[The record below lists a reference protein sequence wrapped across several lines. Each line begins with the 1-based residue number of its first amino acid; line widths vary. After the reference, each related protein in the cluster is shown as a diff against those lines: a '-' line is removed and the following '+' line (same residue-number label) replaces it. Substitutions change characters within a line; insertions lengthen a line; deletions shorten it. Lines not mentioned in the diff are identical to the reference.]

1 MKSIELQT
9 TQNVRINYELAAAR
23 ERVVAFVID
32 VAALAISLFI
42 ITFLGVMLFA
52 QGANEIMVMLYFLGL
67 GLVVTFYSLVFEVYN
82 NGQTLGKM
90 VMKIQ
95 VMRMDGRQLVFTDY
109 LLRWIFRLIDIWF
122 SLGAIAVVMV
132 SSSSKAQRL
141 GDLVSNTVVV
151 RTRPRMPVTLKDV
164 LRIETASV
172 HTPSY
177 PAVRQFKERD
187 MMVLK
192 QTVDRAARYR
202 NPAHSKALNLAA
214 QRAAELIGLD
224 KVPGDPEQFLRTLIK
239 DYIVLTR

>member
-9 TQNVRINYELAAAR
+9 TQNVRINYELAATR

-32 VAALAISLFI
+32 VAALVIGLFI
-42 ITFLGVMLFA
+42 VSFFGGLLFW
-52 QGANEIMVMLYFLGL
+52 QGANEIMIMLYMVGVSLI
-67 GLVVTFYSLVFEVYN
+67 VTFYSLMFEVFN

-122 SLGAIAVVMV
+122 SLGAIAVVLT
-132 SSSSKAQRL
+132 SSSEKGQRL

-187 MMVLK
+187 MMVIK
-192 QTVDRAARYR
+192 QTVDRAARFR
-202 NPAHSKALNLAA
+202 NAAHAKAVRLAA
-214 QRAAELIGLD
+214 ERAASLLGLQQ
-224 KVPGDPEQFLRTLIK
+224 VPGDPEQFLRTLIK

>member
-32 VAALAISLFI
+32 VAALAVSLFI
-42 ITFLGVMLFA
+42 ISFAGGLLFYGVYSEYLLLAYFFLIG
-52 QGANEIMVMLYFLGL
+52 ISI
-67 GLVVTFYSLVFEVYN
+67 TFYSLAFELFN

-95 VMRMDGRQLVFTDY
+95 VMRMDGRQMVFTDY
-109 LLRWIFRLIDIWF
+109 LLRWMFRLIDIWF

-141 GDLVSNTVVV
+141 GDVVSNTVVV
-151 RTRPRMPVTLKDV
+151 RTKPRMPVTLKDV
-164 LRIETASV
+164 LRIETAAV

-177 PAVRQFKERD
+177 PAVRQFRERD
-187 MMVLK
+187 MMLIK
-192 QTVDRAARYR
+192 QTVERASRYR
-202 NPAHSKALNLAA
+202 NEAHNRALDLAA
-214 QRAAELIGLD
+214 RRAAELLGLD
-224 KVPGDPEQFLRTLIK
+224 GVPGSPEQFLKTLIK

>member
-9 TQNVRINYELAAAR
+9 TQNVRINYELAATR
-23 ERVVAFVID
+23 ERVAAFVID
-32 VAALAISLFI
+32 VAALVIGLLI
-42 ITFLGVMLFA
+42 ITFLGGILFI
-52 QGANEIMVMLYFLGL
+52 GGISEILVILYVFS
-67 GLVVTFYSLVFEVYN
+67 VAFAVTFYSLIFEVFN
-82 NGQTLGKM
+82 HGQTLGKM

-109 LLRWIFRLIDIWF
+109 LLRWVFRLIDIWF
-122 SLGAIAVVMV
+122 SLGAIAVVMT
-132 SSSSKAQRL
+132 SSTVKAQRL

-172 HTPSY
+172 HVPLY

-187 MMVLK
+187 MLIIK
-192 QTVDRAARYR
+192 QTVDRAARFR
-202 NPAHSKALNLAA
+202 NEAHAKAVKLAA
-214 QRAAELIGLD
+214 EHTAKLIGLHE
-224 KVPGDPEQFLRTLIK
+224 VPGEPEQFLRTLIK

>member
-52 QGANEIMVMLYFLGL
+52 QGENEIMVMLYFLGL
-67 GLVVTFYSLVFEVYN
+67 GLVVTFYSLVFEVFN